1 MFFSHCIE
9 PPRNHGD
16 NEHHGCQQYCEPE
29 SLKRKGIVQDF
40 RHFFNSNRLPH
51 GGGKRARVLAGDNEV
66 VEEGEDEVEQQ
77 ASPDRDVVEHCP
89 IWGVQSHL
97 GYNYLKDY

>member
-1 MFFSHCIE
+1 MKLWSIEYGFFSHCIE

-29 SLKRKGIVQDF
+29 SLKRKAIVL
-40 RHFFNSNRLPH
+40 RIETFFLDANRLPH

-89 IWGVQSHL
+89 I
-97 GYNYLKDY
+97 

>member
-1 MFFSHCIE
+1 MKLWSIEYGFFSHCIE

-29 SLKRKGIVQDF
+29 SLKRKAIVL
-40 RHFFNSNRLPH
+40 RLETFFYSNRLPH
-51 GGGKRARVLAGDNEV
+51 GGGKRARVLAGHNEV

-89 IWGVQSHL
+89 I
-97 GYNYLKDY
+97 